1 MSSQTASRH
10 EVSCC
15 KHGGSYPLSCCQVSS
30 WIGGFS
36 SQVHRPPV
44 CPSYW
49 NSLAAYIA
57 SKRNLR
63 AGRFPSHNA
72 SRKGGC
78 FNAQSKKGVTK
89 TGCCRHRPSRVGEER
104 EVSRNMFRHTP
115 ARTHCSLDFFS
126 AALQSHPR
134 LGRRALW
141 VRRGPWIKD
150 NGRERHQCKRAA
162 DDETLVEFV
171 GKQTIAKWTP
181 L

>member
-1 MSSQTASRH
+1 MPSQTASRH

-15 KHGGSYPLSCCQVSS
+15 RHGGSYPLSCCQVSS

-115 ARTHCSLDFFS
+115 ARTHCLLDFFQQHCNHIHDS
-126 AALQSHPR
+126 DAEHSGCDEAHGSRTMDESGINASGLLTMR
-134 LGRRALW
+134 LWWSSWESRR
-141 VRRGPWIKD
+141 
-150 NGRERHQCKRAA
+150 
-162 DDETLVEFV
+162 
-171 GKQTIAKWTP
+171 
-181 L
+181 

>member
-1 MSSQTASRH
+1 MPSQTASRH

-30 WIGGFS
+30 CIGWFS
-36 SQVHRPPV
+36 SQVHHPPV

-49 NSLAAYIA
+49 NSLAAHIA

-104 EVSRNMFRHTP
+104 ELVETCFGPRRLGLIV
-115 ARTHCSLDFFS
+115 CWIFFS

-134 LGRRALW
+134 LGHRALW

-150 NGRERHQCKRAA
+150 NGRERHQCKRTA

-171 GKQTIAKWTP
+171 GGQSIAKWTP